1 MAVLQKHTR
10 HWHCFLTVLTWLLL
24 LFYCS
29 NAEVAPIDPDEM
41 SHQNATP
48 PASTN
53 EEETSNDAAGNWW
66 QKLFKGTPG
75 SFYQGFIATFSV
87 ILVSE
92 LGDKTFFIA
101 AILAMNNPRW
111 TIYIGAMSALTI
123 MHILSS
129 LFGYATVQFIP
140 PIYTYYASAALFAIF
155 GIKMLVEAWKM
166 SPGVSVLPIY
176 FTAYVKKYEY

>member
-1 MAVLQKHTR
+1 MAVLNTR
-10 HWHCFLTVLTWLLL
+10 HFLTLTWLLL
-24 LFYCS
+24 IIYCS
-29 NAEVAPIDPDEM
+29 KAEVAPIDPDEM
-41 SHQNATP
+41 SHHNAT
-48 PASTN
+48 ASSTN
-53 EEETSNDAAGNWW
+53 EDQEEEAAKNWW
-66 QKLFKGTPG
+66 QKLFKGAPG

-111 TIYIGAMSALTI
+111 TIYIGAMTALTL

-155 GIKMLVEAWKM
+155 GIKMLIEAWKM
-166 SPGVSVLPIY
+166 SPGVSIQS
-176 FTAYVKKYEY
+176 FTRTHLYNLKQ